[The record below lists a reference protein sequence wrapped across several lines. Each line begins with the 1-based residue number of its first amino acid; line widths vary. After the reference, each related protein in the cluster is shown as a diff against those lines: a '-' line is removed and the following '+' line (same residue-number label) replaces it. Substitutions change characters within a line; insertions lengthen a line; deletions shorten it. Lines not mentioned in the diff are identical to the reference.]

1 MVVSLAQQFVLVLTD
16 ICACPPSA
24 SSWLLAQRAAEP
36 GELLGGLLEERDR
49 ADDEVDDDAQRPGQ
63 RPGAPINPHW
73 DE

>member
-1 MVVSLAQQFVLVLTD
+1 MKSLGSKGSRLRCCFW
-16 ICACPPSA
+16 
-24 SSWLLAQRAAEP
+24 SWLLAQRAAEP

-49 ADDEVDDDAQRPGQ
+49 ADDEVEDDAQRPGQ